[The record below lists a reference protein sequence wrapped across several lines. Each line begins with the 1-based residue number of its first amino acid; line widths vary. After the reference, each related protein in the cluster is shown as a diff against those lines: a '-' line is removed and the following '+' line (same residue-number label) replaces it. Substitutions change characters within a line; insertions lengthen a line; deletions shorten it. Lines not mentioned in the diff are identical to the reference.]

1 MSVSKL
7 VAFLRALPDDQREE
21 MITRMQP
28 QEQAI
33 IRSLLISSRDSNA
46 ATVDEVAQELAT
58 DATRKN

>member
-46 ATVDEVAQELAT
+46 ATVDEVARELAT